1 MGSAR
6 AVLLHHTEPTCPSRL
21 GRGTNAQRQDR
32 GWQIQR
38 HPGADN
44 LDLGHRPPLRD
55 RPPGQDS
62 TLGSR
67 SLGSGE
73 PRLQRARHPLAHGP
87 LLHPPLHRDRN
98 PLADPRPRL
107 HHDLPLL
114 RTKPQ
119 SLGAPPP
126 HTLGLGRSPGRRS
139 DPAAGRQRLA
149 GPSEIRLASCP
160 SLAPPSAPVGQ
171 DPPSLQ
177 PPKHPYPAPRRRYR
191 ALCGLPGP
199 GRGPRRRESAPPER
213 PVGPSL
219 SGWMRNPC
227 AGALPLDGVPRV
239 AYTGLMRGWY
249 GVLALAL
256 LALPTEAAEIN
267 VRVAEGRVD
276 LSANAAPVAD
286 VLDRL
291 SKQTGMK
298 VVYEGPPPRQL
309 VSVSLAGR
317 TPAEAVVGLLEGL
330 GLNYM
335 LLGDPSGTRV
345 QTLMMAGAAP
355 ATPSAR
361 SANANPSLRM
371 SSPAPGSSPD
381 AEG

>member
-1 MGSAR
+1 
-6 AVLLHHTEPTCPSRL
+6 
-21 GRGTNAQRQDR
+21 
-32 GWQIQR
+32 
-38 HPGADN
+38 
-44 LDLGHRPPLRD
+44 
-55 RPPGQDS
+55 
-62 TLGSR
+62 
-67 SLGSGE
+67 
-73 PRLQRARHPLAHGP
+73 
-87 LLHPPLHRDRN
+87 
-98 PLADPRPRL
+98 
-107 HHDLPLL
+107 
-114 RTKPQ
+114 
-119 SLGAPPP
+119 
-126 HTLGLGRSPGRRS
+126 
-139 DPAAGRQRLA
+139 
-149 GPSEIRLASCP
+149 
-160 SLAPPSAPVGQ
+160 
-171 DPPSLQ
+171 
-177 PPKHPYPAPRRRYR
+177 
-191 ALCGLPGP
+191 
-199 GRGPRRRESAPPER
+199 
-213 PVGPSL
+213 
-219 SGWMRNPC
+219 MRNPC

-256 LALPTEAAEIN
+256 LAWPTAAAEIN

-381 AEG
+381 AEEAAEEPAEEPEPAQPLNPVTPPGIVGGLPGMPPNPARPVSPGSPPVQSSPGLLPPSLPGATFPGGTPSSLPSGFPTSPFPAGIFGPRPVVLPTPLPGNVQPTAPAPGAEQKPDAPPP